1 MLGSDFLQLDL
12 ADVPPGSRTEVLTA
26 RIRQSLADGS
36 LPVGAR
42 LPATR
47 VLAGELGCARGTV
60 TEAYRRLTEVGLL
73 TARSGAGTR
82 VAARPAQ
89 PRGPVSAGAASRRTH
104 GSRSDEAR
112 PSPTAPDAPRPGP
125 VGPDPIDLATGVPDL
140 AAFPRAAWLRAEREV
155 LIGATARDLG
165 YAPPA
170 GAPRLRAE
178 LAAWLARSR
187 SVAVGPEQIVVTGG
201 VTGALSLLA
210 HVLVADGHT
219 TIGVENPGAHGNRR
233 ILEHW
238 MPRLTPVPVDEE
250 GLVVEA
256 IGDDVH
262 AVLVTPAHQY
272 PTGVVLSP
280 ARRRALVDWARDGDH
295 VVVEDDYDAEYR
307 YDRRPVPALHPHAPD
322 RIAHTSSL
330 SKTLAPALRLGWLIP
345 PPRWLDRVVE
355 LRWATDLGSPA
366 LPQLTLAHL
375 LRSGALERHLRLM
388 RTRHRHRRDAA
399 VEALHRALPGV
410 TVGGIAAGLH
420 LVVPLP
426 AEVDDVRVA
435 ADIRDLGVLV
445 QPLSG
450 HFLADA
456 RPGLVLS
463 YAAQHPATLHAA
475 IERLATAVP
484 RG

>member
-1 MLGSDFLQLDL
+1 MRGSDFLQLDL
-12 ADVPPGSRTEVLTA
+12 ADVPLGSRTEVLTA
-26 RIRQSLADGS
+26 RIRRSLTDGS
-36 LPVGAR
+36 LPVGVR

-73 TARSGAGTR
+73 TARAGAGTR
-82 VAARPAQ
+82 VAARPAR
-89 PRGPVSAGAASRRTH
+89 PRGPVPAGAAGPRSY
-104 GSRSDEAR
+104 GIPSDEAR
-112 PSPTAPDAPRPGP
+112 PGSG
-125 VGPDPIDLATGVPDL
+125 GPDPIDLATGVPDL

-155 LIGATARDLG
+155 LTGATARDLG

-187 SVAVGPEQIVVTGG
+187 SVVVDPEQIVVTGG

-210 HVLVADGHT
+210 QVLVADRHT

-238 MPRLTPVPVDEE
+238 MQGLTPVPVDEE
-250 GLVVEA
+250 GLIVEA

-280 ARRRALVDWARDGDH
+280 ARRRELVDWARDGDH

-345 PPRWLDRVVE
+345 PPHWLDRVVE

-375 LRSGALERHLRLM
+375 LRTGALERHLRLM

-410 TVGGIAAGLH
+410 AVGGIAAGLH

-426 AEVDDVRVA
+426 ADVDDVQVA